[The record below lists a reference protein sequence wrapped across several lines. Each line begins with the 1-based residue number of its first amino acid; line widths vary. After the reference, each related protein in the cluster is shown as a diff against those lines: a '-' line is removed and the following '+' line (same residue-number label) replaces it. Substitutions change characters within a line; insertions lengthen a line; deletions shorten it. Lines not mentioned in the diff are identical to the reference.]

1 MWKDSETELD
11 FLDYDCLV
19 NVLKDIINNEE
30 LLPASIGVYGDW
42 GSGKSSLMQMCKRQ
56 LEIEDKKIKCLVFN
70 GWLFESYDDA
80 KTAILGTILDEISK
94 NTTLTEKAEKL
105 LKGLYNSVDKFK
117 LLTKA
122 GKASLD
128 FVLTGGI
135 GTLANITVE
144 SIMKKISPKIP
155 EIDIDNIKESVNDEL
170 NNKELRDDIREFQKN
185 FSELLDESKISKLVV
200 FVDELDRCTPD
211 TILNTLEAIK
221 LFLFNG
227 NVAFVIG
234 ADERHISY
242 AVKSK
247 FKNIEGIQIDIG
259 KEYLEKLI
267 QYPIRIPRL
276 NEEEVETYITAL
288 LLQKELP
295 KEVFEKWVT
304 EMKAERKK
312 DFLTFS
318 VDSLNYSN
326 ESYSEYNRI
335 IMDCLFISKQ
345 LSAVLSKALHGNP
358 RQCKRFLNSLIMRL
372 NMAKYKNKILDRKIL
387 AKIMVLEYIRPA
399 LFNKMAIMCFEGTLQ
414 NELESLEQKR
424 YDNLHEFNTWKDD
437 NWIKEWCEI
446 SPTLSDLNLKLYFYF
461 MRTSLEEKI
470 SRVSNNLSPKGQEI
484 LDQLLSFSDIN
495 VNKAISSIS
504 DIAISERVAILQTM
518 YEKISSKS
526 SIDIDEIKC
535 YLKYSQSDTELYSD
549 SLDYLKKLRPEQIKF
564 GSAPHIAEYA
574 KKTKS
579 EEQILQLLTD
589 WGKAGSNLQKAVV
602 NALKN

>member
-11 FLDYDCLV
+11 FLDYDCLI

-42 GSGKSSLMQMCKRQ
+42 GSGKSSLMQMCKKQ
-56 LEIEDKKIKCLVFN
+56 LEKEDKKIKCLLFN
-70 GWLFESYDDA
+70 GWLFENYDDA
-80 KTAILGTILDEISK
+80 KTAILGTILDEIGK
-94 NTTLTEKAEKL
+94 NTNLGEKAKKI

-122 GKASLD
+122 GKIGLD

-135 GTLANITVE
+135 GTLTNITVD
-144 SIMKKISPKIP
+144 SIIKKLPP
-155 EIDIDNIKESVNDEL
+155 EIPGVDIDSIKESVNNEL
-170 NNKELRDDIREFQKN
+170 NNKELREDIRKLQKD

-227 NVAFVIG
+227 NVAFIIG

-247 FKNIEGIQIDIG
+247 FKDIEGIQIDIG

-295 KEVFEKWVT
+295 KDVFDKWVT
-304 EMKAERKK
+304 EIKEERKK

-318 VDSLNYSN
+318 VGSLNYSN
-326 ESYSEYNRI
+326 ESYSEYNEI
-335 IMDCLFISKQ
+335 IMECLFISKQ

-372 NMAKYKNKILDRKIL
+372 NMAKYKNKTLDRNIL

-414 NELESLEQKR
+414 NELELLEQK
-424 YDNLHEFNTWKDD
+424 
-437 NWIKEWCEI
+437 NWVKEWCEI
-446 SPTLSDLNLKLYFYF
+446 SPMLSALDLKLYFYF

-470 SRVSNNLSPKGQEI
+470 SRISNNLSPKAQEI
-484 LDQLLSFSDIN
+484 LDQLLTFSDIN
-495 VNKAISSIS
+495 VNKAISSMADIS
-504 DIAISERVAILQTM
+504 ISERVVILQTI
-518 YEKISSKS
+518 YDKISSKT
-526 SIDIDEIKC
+526 SIDTNEIKC
-535 YLKYSQSDTELYSD
+535 YLKYSQSDIELYSD
-549 SLDYLKKLRPEQIKF
+549 SLDYLKKLRPEQITL

-579 EEQILQLLTD
+579 EEQVLKLLTD
-589 WGKAGSNLQKAVV
+589 WGESGTNLKKAVL
-602 NALKN
+602 NALKK